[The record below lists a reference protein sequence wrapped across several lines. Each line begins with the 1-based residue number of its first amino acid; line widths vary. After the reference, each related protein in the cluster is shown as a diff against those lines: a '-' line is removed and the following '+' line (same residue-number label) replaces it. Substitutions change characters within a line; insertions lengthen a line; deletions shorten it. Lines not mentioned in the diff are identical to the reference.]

1 MGYEPHFDPDVDQVS
16 TMTCINDRVLQG
28 RKSYALSLDEDAQAF
43 QVDAGIYLVWLDGLD
58 PFRTVLLTTQATAG
72 SPVVEVPD
80 SSGKVSAAFPGSL
93 VERLRVVPTHRYIVA
108 RLVSGEGT
116 LYLVPLVAL

>member
-1 MGYEPHFDPDVDQVS
+1 
-16 TMTCINDRVLQG
+16 MTCINDRVLQG

-108 RLVSGEGT
+108 RLGSGEGT